1 MQSKLYVGNLSNS
14 VSEEELKELFG
25 QAGEVKAIVLVTDR
39 ETQRRKGFGFV
50 EMLTQADAEKAIR
63 MFNGQDLGGRSLA
76 VDLAKP
82 RENSGGDNRSRSRY

>member
-1 MQSKLYVGNLSNS
+1 MQSKLYVGNLSNN

-25 QAGEVKAIVLVTDR
+25 QAGEVKEIVLVIDR

-50 EMLTQADAEKAIR
+50 EMLTQTDAEKAIR
-63 MFNGQDLGGRSLA
+63 MFNGQELCGQSLT

-82 RENSGGDNRSRSRY
+82 RENSGENNRSRSR

>member
-1 MQSKLYVGNLSNS
+1 MQSKLYVGNLSNN

-25 QAGEVKAIVLVTDR
+25 QAGEVKEIVLVIDR

-50 EMLTQADAEKAIR
+50 EMLTQTDAEKAIR
-63 MFNGQDLGGRSLA
+63 MFNGQQLGGQSVT

-82 RENSGGDNRSRSRY
+82 RENSGANNRSRSH